1 MAATVWFIAWREA
14 STWAWTAPRWR
25 MAASWSASALASL
38 RSAASRRRWA
48 AVLWRVR
55 LVTALSRSS
64 RRLSMSAISVR
75 SPASCSDASP
85 TRSRSS
91 EMRCSR
97 GESVV
102 VVVAGGFLA
111 AQADCAGPTA
121 TTATASR
128 NAKGRRCIPEIL
140 GNRSNSYNDYNSAAD
155 CYVPYGRGWG
165 RDPILRRKAGLGPRP
180 GRRRAPGSAELR
192 LAAASAVTG
201 KVCALRDMPS
211 GGRAVVGARDDAV
224 VVVSGSG
231 SAPKGDEGRPQS
243 ASEQNSACSEVVGGR
258 SGGASC
264 CWAAPPSLL
273 FGADFGSPFAFQA
286 QDLRVPGVG
295 VAPAEVGVD
304 PSGQHGV
311 VEVVGVVEHEL
322 PQRPEVRLDRIGP
335 GAVGGRKAQFDVVLG
350 APRLDLLGLVGREVV
365 QDDVDH

>member
-1 MAATVWFIAWREA
+1 
-14 STWAWTAPRWR
+14 
-25 MAASWSASALASL
+25 
-38 RSAASRRRWA
+38 
-48 AVLWRVR
+48 
-55 LVTALSRSS
+55 
-64 RRLSMSAISVR
+64 
-75 SPASCSDASP
+75 
-85 TRSRSS
+85 
-91 EMRCSR
+91 
-97 GESVV
+97 
-102 VVVAGGFLA
+102 
-111 AQADCAGPTA
+111 
-121 TTATASR
+121 
-128 NAKGRRCIPEIL
+128 
-140 GNRSNSYNDYNSAAD
+140 YNDYNSAAD

-365 QDDVDH
+365 QDDVDHLAVGSGRPAALDRGEAVPDRFLRPADAPHRVVADGVDGVELPHAAGLVVVGPLTLRLLAGRPAAAADGVDGQWPELIEGEAAVGMLVEDPLD